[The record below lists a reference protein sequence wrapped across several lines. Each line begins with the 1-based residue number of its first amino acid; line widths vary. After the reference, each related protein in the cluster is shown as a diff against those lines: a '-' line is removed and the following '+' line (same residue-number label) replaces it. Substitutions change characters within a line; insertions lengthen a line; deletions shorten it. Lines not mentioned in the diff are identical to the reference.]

1 MALRKPENA
10 SWFFALI
17 LILVAFLV
25 VWAILNLRVDLF
37 TEAIKEGA
45 VISILIVID
54 DGEKPL
60 ISEVLYYHPVTRKAA
75 LTAIPI
81 ETGTLLSAIDRIGK
95 LASIYDA
102 DNLEA
107 YRDAV
112 ETLLGYPISF
122 VMHLNSDDFE
132 RLVDH
137 LGGIDVFIPNGI
149 DDTIDG
155 VRYLFPPGSVK
166 LDGAKAISYVEYR
179 PTGELIA
186 ERMEREHRIIQ
197 SLLRSLSNSGNRLVS
212 SEVFPYIRDLFGPN
226 LDDRSLSAIIE
237 TLAVIDSERLVLQ
250 GIIGNQRVLKGE
262 EVLFPLYDG
271 NLIKE
276 TVQRI
281 NKTLARAEVPGSDFL
296 PISVEILNGTDFS
309 GLAARTAQLY
319 RSFGFRIAAIANAEL
334 SNYSRTIVLD
344 RKGNPEAAKQVA
356 ELIRCEQIH
365 SQIDE
370 NRDETVDV
378 TVILGRDFDGRYVKN

>member
-1 MALRKPENA
+1 MALRRPENA

-17 LILVAFLV
+17 VILMAFLV
-25 VWAILNLRVDLF
+25 VWAVLSLRIDLF
-37 TEAIKEGA
+37 TEAAKEGA
-45 VISILIVID
+45 IISILIVID

-60 ISEVLYYHPVTRKAA
+60 ISEVLYYHPETQNAA

-81 ETGTLLSAIDRIGK
+81 ETGTLLLVVDKIGR
-95 LASIYDA
+95 LESIYDG

-122 VMHLNSDDFE
+122 AIRLDSDAFE

-137 LGGIDVFIPNGI
+137 LGGIDIFIPNEI

-166 LDGAKAISYVEYR
+166 LDGAKALSYVEYR
-179 PTGELIA
+179 PAGESIT
-186 ERMEREHRIIQ
+186 ERMEREYRIIQ
-197 SLLRSLSNSGNRLVS
+197 SLLRSISDSGDRLVS
-212 SEVFPYIRDLFGPN
+212 SEVFPYVRDLFNSN
-226 LDDRSLSAIIE
+226 LDDRSQSTLIE
-237 TLAVIDSERLVLQ
+237 ALAAIDSKRLVSQ
-250 GIIGNQRVLKGE
+250 GIIGDQRTLQGE
-262 EVLFPLYDG
+262 SILFPFYDG

-276 TVQRI
+276 TVQKT
-281 NKTLARAEVPGSDFL
+281 NKTLARIDVHGEDALS
-296 PISVEILNGTDFS
+296 ISVEILNGTNLL
-309 GLAARTAQLY
+309 GLASRTAQLY
-319 RSFGFRIAAIANAEL
+319 KSFGFQIATIANADL
-334 SNYSRTIVLD
+334 SDYSRTIVLD

-378 TVILGRDFDGRYVKN
+378 TVILGRDFDGRYVKK